1 MSGSLGIGRGA
12 IAIASWVLGAAAC
25 GGSTSGSVGKGAA
38 TVNGTTAGRQ
48 FMAEDAAGV
57 VGTWM
62 TQNGAVEEV
71 DVLIAAGFSGI
82 CGRLQQ
88 PQSIGQASDAMLALV
103 TFAASPGSS
112 VTPGTYPVT
121 TTGLTGALYGPNPAH
136 CSSAASEEAQSGTVT
151 FTAIDG
157 ATISGGFDLSFQNG
171 DHLTGTFSAPVCD
184 APLDALNKQGPQ
196 TVCAR

>member
-1 MSGSLGIGRGA
+1 MVDASERMRPLLA
-12 IAIASWVLGAAAC
+12 ITLWVLGAAAC
-25 GGSTSGSVGKGAA
+25 GSSTSGNVGKAAA
-38 TVNGTTAGRQ
+38 TANGTTAGRP

-62 TQNGAVEEV
+62 TQDGLVEEV
-71 DVLIAAGFSGI
+71 DVLIAAGFNGI

-88 PQSIGQASDAMLALV
+88 PQNVGQASDAILALA
-103 TFAASPGSS
+103 TFAASPSGS

-121 TTGLTGALYGPNPAH
+121 ATGLTGALYGPSLAY
-136 CSSAASEEAQSGTVT
+136 CQSAASETAQSGTVT

-157 ATISGGFDLSFQNG
+157 ATISGSFDLTFQNG

-184 APLDALNKQGPQ
+184 APLSAVSQQSPHA
-196 TVCAR
+196 VCPP